1 MRINF
6 RNILYNYFRNIFL
19 RVLRNAWETGSGI
32 AGWAVGQHATTAA
45 LLIAIVAS
53 ILTRYARAS
62 TRYSMHKRGHHEHLH
77 GGHQSV
83 AAGWSTYTTTRLLSG
98 YALYNLFNNYPLN
111 KVTKL
116 FSNVFWNMTADAV
129 SNLKRAFRRKRFTV
143 FAFFQIFFQWNV
155 HARDMR
161 HDNPEQA
168 SPSTTTTTPWLKH
181 LYYY

>member
-1 MRINF
+1 MGITRW
-6 RNILYNYFRNIFL
+6 
-19 RVLRNAWETGSGI
+19 AW
-32 AGWAVGQHATTAA
+32 GQHATTAA

-98 YALYNLFNNYPLN
+98 YALYNWFNNYPLN

-116 FSNVFWNMTADAV
+116 ISNVFWNTTADAV
-129 SNLKRAFRRKRFTV
+129 SNLKRAFRRKKKKFS
-143 FAFFQIFFQWNV
+143 AFFQIFFQLNV
-155 HARDMR
+155 DLIVDMKKHR
-161 HDNPEQA
+161 L
-168 SPSTTTTTPWLKH
+168 SPLLLPNTPGWSCELDQSG
-181 LYYY
+181 LPAGWTVYSI

>member
-1 MRINF
+1 MRISF
-6 RNILYNYFRNIFL
+6 RNILYNYFRHIF
-19 RVLRNAWETGSGI
+19 RSVLRNAWETVWGI
-32 AGWAVGQHATTAA
+32 TRCCGGQHATTAA

-116 FSNVFWNMTADAV
+116 FSNVFWNTTADAV
-129 SNLKRAFRRKRFTV
+129 SNLKRAFRRSRLKNFCV
-143 FAFFQIFFQWNV
+143 FQIFFNW
-155 HARDMR
+155 MW
-161 HDNPEQA
+161 
-168 SPSTTTTTPWLKH
+168 TW
-181 LYYY
+181 